1 MNDDN
6 DNDNQLKYKMNFNFI
21 IPKEYWSK
29 FQSIFSYIKKKYQI
43 KFSRK
48 SQIDSLLKKYK
59 GKFFKTIHEIMNKNL
74 NISVKRLPQFFITN
88 ITIEYNKKYLDKN
101 IIQIYQEFN
110 NLPDYKT
117 LIEKNIIKSN
127 KEQLFK
133 EFCSYSLINLY
144 DIYCESKRFKKVIK
158 EIKKKEGKRIGFL
171 YEFVSFNC
179 SAYYKYSKPHLLKSK
194 RLNNQNDLSE
204 NDSQNNNKDELDLDD
219 SSIKE
224 KNII

>member
-6 DNDNQLKYKMNFNFI
+6 ELKFKMNFKFI
-21 IPKEYWSK
+21 IPKEYCSK

-48 SQIDSLLKKYK
+48 SQIDSLLKKCK
-59 GKFFKTIHEIMNKNL
+59 GKFFKTIHEVMNKSL
-74 NISVKRLPQFFITN
+74 NMVVKRLPQAFITN
-88 ITIEYNKKYLDKN
+88 ITIEYNQKYLDKN

-133 EFCSYSLINLY
+133 EFCSYSLFNLY
-144 DIYCESKRFKKVIK
+144 DIYCESKRFHKDISL
-158 EIKKKEGKRIGFL
+158 L
-171 YEFVSFNC
+171 YFILFINC
-179 SAYYKYSKPHLLKSK
+179 
-194 RLNNQNDLSE
+194 
-204 NDSQNNNKDELDLDD
+204 
-219 SSIKE
+219 
-224 KNII
+224 